1 MKIKYNSTKTVIL
14 IVLQIFMVVGNAIS
28 QDSLQNKAEA
38 SVSVDFATQYMW
50 RGLVLSNGPV
60 IQPTAE
66 ISLTNWTFGL
76 WGSTTFTA
84 TESKEIDVYVNY
96 DFKDF
101 SFSVID
107 YFTYFDSASP
117 SYFNYNK
124 DESGHI
130 IETSAAFGGNDKIPF
145 RFLAGVN
152 LFGDTEH
159 STYFEAA
166 WLSGIG
172 ETDIEIVAG
181 YTPQSGYYHESKKGF
196 TNVGANFSRSVPM
209 NERLSID
216 FKFSVFYA
224 PLVDQ
229 TYFALLIGIN

>member
-1 MKIKYNSTKTVIL
+1 MRYNYSRPFFL
-14 IVLQIFMVVGNAIS
+14 VLLQFFLVTGNVIS

-38 SVSVDFATQYMW
+38 SIGVDFATQYMW
-50 RGLVLSNGPV
+50 RGLVLSKGPV
-60 IQPTAE
+60 IQPAAE
-66 ISLTNWTFGL
+66 ISLNNWTFGL
-76 WGSTTFTA
+76 WGSTTFSA
-84 TESKEIDVYVNY
+84 TESKELDVYVNY
-96 DFKDF
+96 DFRDF

-130 IETSAAFGGNDKIPF
+130 IETTAAFGGTDKIPF

-152 LFGDTEH
+152 LFGDSTH

-181 YTPQSGYYHESKKGF
+181 YSPQSGYYHESKKGF
-196 TNVGANFSRSVPM
+196 TNVGANFMRSVPM
-209 NERLSID
+209 NDRLSLNL
-216 FKFSVFYA
+216 KFSVFYA

-229 TYFALLIGIN
+229 TYFALLIGLK

>member
-1 MKIKYNSTKTVIL
+1 MRYNYYRTLIL
-14 IVLQIFMVVGNAIS
+14 ILLQLFLVTGNVIS
-28 QDSLQNKAEA
+28 QDSVQKNAEA
-38 SVSVDFATQYMW
+38 NIGLDFASQYMW
-50 RGLVLSNGPV
+50 RGLVLSKGPV
-60 IQPTAE
+60 IQPVAE
-66 ISLTNWTFGL
+66 ISLNNWTFGL
-76 WGSTTFTA
+76 WGSTTFSA
-84 TESKEIDVYVNY
+84 TESKELDVYVNY

-117 SYFNYNK
+117 SFFNYNK

-130 IETSAAFGGNDKIPF
+130 IETTAAFGGTDKIPF
-145 RFLAGVN
+145 RFLAGLN
-152 LFGDTEH
+152 LFGDSTY

-181 YTPQSGYYHESKKGF
+181 FTPQSGYYHESKKGF
-196 TNVGANFSRSVPM
+196 TNVGANFMRSIPM
-209 NERLSID
+209 NDRLSLNL
-216 FKFSVFYA
+216 KFSVFYA

-229 TYFALLIGIN
+229 TYFALLIGLK

>member
-1 MKIKYNSTKTVIL
+1 MKYNFCRTFFLVLLQFIL
-14 IVLQIFMVVGNAIS
+14 LTGNIFS
-28 QDSLQNKAEA
+28 QDSLQNRAEA
-38 SVSVDFATQYMW
+38 NIGVDFATQYMW
-50 RGLVLSNGPV
+50 RGLVLSKGPV
-60 IQPTAE
+60 LQPAAD
-66 ISLTNWTFGL
+66 ISLNNLTFGL
-76 WGSTTFTA
+76 WGSTTFSA
-84 TESKEIDVYVNY
+84 TESKELDVYVNY
-96 DFKDF
+96 DFRDF

-117 SYFNYNK
+117 SFFNYNK

-130 IETSAAFGGNDKIPF
+130 IETTAAFGGTDKIPF

-152 LFGDTEH
+152 LFGDSTH

-196 TNVGANFSRSVPM
+196 TNVGANFMRSIPM
-209 NERLSID
+209 NDRLSLNI
-216 FKFSVFYA
+216 KFSVFYA

-229 TYFALLIGIN
+229 TYFALLIGLK